1 VFCHLVWA
9 YCIIDTI
16 LHVVTTV
23 PTVTS
28 PAACVLYCDAVRQA
42 GEGLGKSGQGIAA
55 PVEGLVKALPAVSIP
70 CIPCGPVVS

>member
-1 VFCHLVWA
+1 VFCYTVWA

-28 PAACVLYCDAVRQA
+28 PAACVLYGDAVRQA

-55 PVEGLVKALPAVSIP
+55 PVEGLVKALPAVSFCNCAAVLP
-70 CIPCGPVVS
+70 M